1 MAQDEWFIGFGIVH
15 AVQTGMRNPIL
26 LALIPLACVSCQD
39 AVTAPTPSPATSSFS
54 VISTSQPSGGTLP
67 LPATWP
73 QNTRVLAPTVTVQF
87 VYRESLPLALF
98 VVDLMMGSNVC
109 LEAEGL
115 QMGPGYATIGPYAG
129 GSITMTGNNFER
141 NIGYPLCGA
150 TGFTTDHLR
159 FRLISRSGPS
169 SPGGSNTDT
178 EVFTADVPLTWT
190 FSK

>member
-1 MAQDEWFIGFGIVH
+1 
-15 AVQTGMRNPIL
+15 MRNSSL

-39 AVTAPTPSPATSSFS
+39 AVTAPTPSPTSSSFS
-54 VISTSQPSGGTLP
+54 VISTSPLSGGAVP

-73 QNTRVLAPTVTVQF
+73 QNARVIAPTVTVQF
-87 VYRESLPLALF
+87 VYRESLPEALF

-115 QMGPGYATIGPYAG
+115 QMGPGYSTIGPYAG
-129 GSITMTGNNFER
+129 GSTITMTGNNFER
-141 NIGYPLCGA
+141 NIDYPLCGP

-169 SPGGSNTDT
+169 SPGGPNTQT